1 MTPEDFIKRWRPTE
15 GSERA
20 NAQPFLIELCR
31 LIGVDAPPTNH
42 DGDYTFERD
51 VRFNHADGSTS
62 PGRIDLYRRGCFVL
76 EAKQSKKRQQKDP
89 NQLPLLPDTEQK
101 RKGGVQRE
109 TKGWDT
115 MMVQAR
121 RQAEDYAKALPKDH
135 GWPPF
140 LMIVDVG
147 HVIELYADFSGQGKN
162 YAQFPD
168 RQSYRVALDDLA
180 DEKVRTRLKA
190 IWTDPHSLD
199 PARET
204 AKVTSEIAEYLAR
217 LSKLL
222 EARKNDPKKVA
233 MFLMRVLFTMFAE
246 DVGLIKKNGF
256 LRVLQEYKG
265 NAHNLHTALEQLWS
279 QMDKG
284 GFSPILKEDL
294 LRFNGGLFKE
304 SGAVKID
311 EDELE
316 LLIIAA
322 GRDWA
327 HVEPAI
333 FGTLLE
339 RALNPTE
346 RHKLGA
352 HYTPRAYVERLVV
365 PTIIEP
371 LTEDW
376 KNAQTLAQ
384 EHLKKGEGD
393 KAREV
398 VRAFHRQLT
407 ETRVLDPAC
416 GTGNFL
422 YVSMELMKRLEG
434 EVLETL
440 TALGEDQYI
449 LELDRH
455 TVDPHQFLGLELNPR
470 AVAIAELVL
479 WIGYLQW
486 HYRTRGKTQ
495 PAQPVLKNFAN
506 IKQQDAVLAYD
517 REEMLKD
524 KDGKPL
530 TRWDGVTKKLHP
542 VTGEEVPDPEAQIPL
557 YTYVNPRPAKWPEAE
572 FIIGNPPFI
581 GGKDIR
587 QSLGD
592 GYAEALWASRKHMP
606 DSADFVM
613 WWWDKAA
620 ELVGAGKV
628 RRFGL
633 ITTNSIT
640 QVFSRRVIQHHLDA
654 KKNAISL
661 ILAIPDHPWMKA
673 ADRAAVRIAMTVGE
687 RGKRDGE
694 LREVLSESQL
704 NTDAPIVSL
713 AGKSGRLSADLTAGA
728 DVAGSHLL
736 LANEWIGL
744 RGVCLVGE
752 DFMIDDSTA
761 RELDRSGMKP
771 LGKHLRKYINGRD
784 LAAHPRN
791 VYVLDFLGLKE
802 DVVRTTYPAAYQWL
816 YDRVRPFRQQNN
828 RQSYRDLWWIFAE
841 PRKEWREAVEGLARY
856 IATPMTAKHRIF
868 HFLSSDVLPD
878 QGLVPIALSD
888 GLYIGVLSSRPHVTW
903 ALAAGGWLGVG
914 NDPRYN
920 KSRCFDPFPFPA
932 ATEAQKAKVRAL
944 GEELDRFRKERLAAH
959 PKALTMTG
967 LYNVLEKLRKGEA
980 LTGKDKD
987 IHQLGLVSTLKKIHD
1002 DLDAAVFDAY
1012 GWPATLSDEQILEK
1026 LVALNKER
1034 AAEEAKG
1041 KVRWLRPEFQIP
1053 RAKVAVK
1060 DTELDLGEAAEKAKK
1075 PKFPDDR
1082 ALQVASLRAALAA
1095 AAAPQTPDALA
1106 RGFAQ
1111 GKKVSPR
1118 IADLLLT
1125 LSAIGQVREDKG
1137 RFFVAR

>member
-1 MTPEDFIKRWRPTE
+1 
-15 GSERA
+15 
-20 NAQPFLIELCR
+20 
-31 LIGVDAPPTNH
+31 
-42 DGDYTFERD
+42 
-51 VRFNHADGSTS
+51 
-62 PGRIDLYRRGCFVL
+62 
-76 EAKQSKKRQQKDP
+76 
-89 NQLPLLPDTEQK
+89 
-101 RKGGVQRE
+101 
-109 TKGWDT
+109 
-115 MMVQAR
+115 MVQAR

-168 RQSYRVALDDLA
+168 RQSYRVSLDHLA
-180 DEKVRTRLKA
+180 DEKIRARLKA
-190 IWTDPHSLD
+190 IWTDPHALD

-222 EARKNDPKKVA
+222 EARKNPPGKVA

-246 DVGLIKKNGF
+246 DVGLIKKNSF
-256 LRVLQEYKG
+256 LGVLRDYKG
-265 NAHNLHTALEQLWS
+265 AADKLHLALEQLWS

-304 SGAVKID
+304 SSAVKID

-322 GRDWA
+322 QRDWSQ
-327 HVEPAI
+327 VEPAI

-371 LTEDW
+371 LTDDW

-384 EHLKKGEGD
+384 EHLKKGETD

-398 VRAFHRQLT
+398 IRAFHQKLT

-422 YVSMELMKRLEG
+422 YVAMELMKRLEG

-517 REEMLKD
+517 REELLKD

-530 TRWDGVTKKLHP
+530 SRWDGVTKKLHP
-542 VTGEEVPDPEAQIPL
+542 ITGEEVPDPEAQIPL
-557 YTYVNPRPAKWPEAE
+557 FKYVNPRPAKWPEAD
-572 FIIGNPPFI
+572 FIVGNPPFI
-581 GGKDIR
+581 GNKRMIV
-587 QSLGD
+587 SLGE
-592 GYAEALWASRKHMP
+592 GYSEALRTAHKRIP
-606 DSADFVM
+606 QNVDFVM
-613 WWWDKAA
+613 YWWAIAA
-620 ELVGAGKV
+620 QLLKKEQI
-628 RRFGL
+628 RRFGFV
-633 ITTNSIT
+633 TTNSIRMA
-640 QVFSRRVIQHHLDA
+640 FNRRLVDE
-654 KKNAISL
+654 SL
-661 ILAIPDHPWMKA
+661 GGKPSVSLVYAVPDHPWP
-673 ADRAAVRIAMTVGE
+673 DDQHSAAVRISMSVLE
-687 RGKRDGE
+687 RGQRFGLVQKLTDPTGVSIDGGVLGSPIE
-694 LREVLSESQL
+694 GKVNSLLEV
-704 NTDAPIVSL
+704 APNL
-713 AGKSGRLSADLTAGA
+713 
-728 DVAGSHLL
+728 
-736 LANEWIGL
+736 
-744 RGVCLVGE
+744 GE
-752 DFMIDDSTA
+752 A
-761 RELDRSGMKP
+761 KP
-771 LGKHLRKYINGRD
+771 LKSNLDLSYMGIIPVGLGFVLEAAEVASLGFDTKALPGVIRQYLAGRD
-784 LAAHPRN
+784 LAQAPRPRWIID
-791 VYVLDFLGLKE
+791 LLGLELDQAIREFPSLVQRALDTVKPLR
-802 DVVRTTYPAAYQWL
+802 DAA
-816 YDRVRPFRQQNN
+816 DRKNHREK
-828 RQSYRDLWWIFAE
+828 WWIFG
-841 PRKEWREAVEGLARY
+841 EARPGMRRALASLRRY
-856 IATPMTAKHRIF
+856 IGTTETSKHRWFIF
-868 HFLSSDVLPD
+868 LDSAILPD
-878 QGLVPIALSD
+878 QKIRVIASD
-888 GLYIGVLSSRPHVTW
+888 DSFVLGVLGATPHIVW
-903 ALAAGGWLGVG
+903 SNAIGGRMGQG
-914 NDPRYN
+914 NDPVYN
-920 KSRCFDPFPFPA
+920 TSTCFDPFPFPS
-932 ATEAQKAKVRAL
+932 ATEAQKAKIRAL

-980 LTGKDKD
+980 LNDKDKD
-987 IHQLGLVSTLKKIHD
+987 IHQFGLVSTLKKIHD

-1012 GWPATLSDEQILEK
+1012 GWPATLSDEQILER

-1034 AAEEAKG
+1034 VAEEARG
-1041 KVRWLRPEFQIP
+1041 QVRWLRPEFQIP

-1060 DTELDLGEAAEKAKK
+1060 DKELDLGEAAEKAKK
-1075 PKFPDDR
+1075 PKFPEDR
-1082 ALQVASLRAALAA
+1082 ALQVASLRAALSA

-1137 RFFVAR
+1137 RYFVAR